1 MKKDSKRMAN
11 KFYKLVYNMSAIA
24 PLLIIFSIVWRIQNK
39 SFAVCVMVILIAI
52 IPSVFMLRL
61 FSYAKNHLAQIRIN
75 ANNVTPKD
83 GLFFTYIFAYASP
96 LASLVIDDINIWVW
110 MIIGVAIIITAILAN
125 LVIPNPLLLLL
136 GYHYYSVAT
145 ENGIS
150 EYSLISKKIYR
161 SNQELKMVGRIF
173 DFLLLDL
180 EGK

>member
-1 MKKDSKRMAN
+1 MAN

-52 IPSVFMLRL
+52 IPSVFMLIL
-61 FSYAKNHLAQIRIN
+61 FSYAKNHLAQIRIK
-75 ANNVTPKD
+75 AIDVSPKD
-83 GLFFTYIFAYASP
+83 SLFFTYIFAYASP
-96 LASLVIDDINIWVW
+96 LAGLVIDNVNIWVW
-110 MIIGVAIIITAILAN
+110 MIIGVAIIIIAARAN
-125 LVIPNPLLLLL
+125 LVIPNPILLFL
-136 GYHYYSVAT
+136 GYHYYSADT

-161 SNQELKMVGRIF
+161 NNQELKMVGRIF
-173 DFLLLDL
+173 DFLLVDL